1 MNASVGILRGETP
14 PHKHKNYE
22 IVVCT
27 KGTGR
32 VCFDEK
38 SVLAAPGTILVIP
51 PGVSHSSRDCDDSYE
66 RIYIGGVDHMFR
78 LSAPAVISDDSG
90 GEGLLLANLIRRN
103 QYAEE
108 EYVSALVHAF
118 GLFVLQK
125 IKMDDKVF
133 LAVQA
138 IAEYIGREFHNS
150 DIDLNTV
157 LKNSGYTQDYIRANF
172 KRITGKTPT
181 EFLTQARIRHAC
193 YLIGMYKN
201 TLPLAEI
208 AERCGY
214 VDYIYFSRRF
224 RQEMGVS
231 PRQYRKEN

>member
-1 MNASVGILRGETP
+1 MSASVGILRGETP

-27 KGTGR
+27 KGMGQ
-32 VCFDEK
+32 VYFDENP
-38 SVLAAPGTILVIP
+38 VPVVPGTILVVP
-51 PGVSHSSRDCDDSYE
+51 PGVSHSSSGCDDSYE
-66 RIYIGGVDHMFR
+66 RIYIGGVDHMFH
-78 LSAPAVISDDSG
+78 LSDPAVISEDSG
-90 GEGLLLANLIRRN
+90 GEGLLLANLIFRN
-103 QYAEE
+103 RYAEE
-108 EYVSALVHAF
+108 EYISALVHAF

-125 IKMDDKVF
+125 IKMYDKVF

-138 IAEYIGREFHNS
+138 IAEYISREFHNS
-150 DIDLNTV
+150 DMDLNAV
-157 LKNSGYTQDYIRANF
+157 LKRSGYTEDYIRANF

-181 EFLTQARIRHAC
+181 EFLTQARIHHAC
-193 YLIGMYKN
+193 YLIGMYKD
-201 TLPLAEI
+201 TLPLTEI